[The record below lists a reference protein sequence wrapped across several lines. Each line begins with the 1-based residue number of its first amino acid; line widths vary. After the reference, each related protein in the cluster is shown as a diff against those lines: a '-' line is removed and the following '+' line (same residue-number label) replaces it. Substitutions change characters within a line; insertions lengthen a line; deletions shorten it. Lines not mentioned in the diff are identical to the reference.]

1 MFLPN
6 YTRNSF
12 VKNFRK
18 ESVSLGSG
26 GFSIIEVLVTAFIIG
41 LITAIVLFKYGSFN
55 NVILLKSQAYEMAL
69 DLREAQVYAV
79 SVRGGDNEFRQEYGI
94 HFDIND
100 PGQYQLFLDSP
111 SGDNGRYDNG
121 EEVELPN
128 YIDDRFKISAICV
141 NFSSNCSS
149 GTDVNT
155 LAVTFRRPDF
165 DAIFVSTGPSV
176 GSISNARIELS
187 SNNGSISRAV
197 EVNLSGQIDIQ

>member
-1 MFLPN
+1 MFLPL
-6 YTRNSF
+6 YTRTYFFKKPQTESM
-12 VKNFRK
+12 FRNC
-18 ESVSLGSG
+18 G
-26 GFSIIEVLVTAFIIG
+26 GFSIIEVLVTAFVIG

-79 SVRGGDNEFRQEYGI
+79 SVRGGDNEFRQEYGV
-94 HFDIND
+94 HFDIDD

-111 SGDNGRYDNG
+111 SSDNGRYDNG

-128 YIDDRFKISAICV
+128 YIDDRFQISAICV
-141 NFSSNCSS
+141 NFSSSCNN
-149 GTDVNT
+149 GTAVDT